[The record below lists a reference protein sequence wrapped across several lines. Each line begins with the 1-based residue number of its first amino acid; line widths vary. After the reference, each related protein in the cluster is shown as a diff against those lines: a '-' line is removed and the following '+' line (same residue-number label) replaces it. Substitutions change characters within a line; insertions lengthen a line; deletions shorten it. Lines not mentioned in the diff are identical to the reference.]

1 MAIFKGAGVAI
12 VTPFREDGSVNF
24 DKLGELLEEQIA
36 GGTDCIVITGTSGEA
51 ATLSEEE
58 HSAVIRYTAK
68 KVNGRIPV
76 VAGTGSNCTET
87 AVKLSRQAEE
97 DGADGVLLV
106 SPYYNKT
113 TQEGLKL
120 HFSDIANAIHIPA
133 ILYNIPSRTGMAINP
148 ETIVWLCR
156 NVENIVG
163 VKEASGNIS
172 SIATLAALGRD
183 DVAIYSGDDDQ
194 VIPIMSLG
202 GLGVISVLSNVAPR
216 KVHDMC
222 QAYLDGD
229 VRKAR
234 DMQLDALPLIHAL
247 FCETSPIPVKEALN
261 MMGKNVGGYR
271 KPLVPMTEEHRE
283 LLRREMTNYGLLG

>member
-1 MAIFKGAGVAI
+1 M
-12 VTPFREDGSVNF
+12 
-24 DKLGELLEEQIA
+24 
-36 GGTDCIVITGTSGEA
+36 
-51 ATLSEEE
+51 
-58 HSAVIRYTAK
+58 
-68 KVNGRIPV
+68 

-113 TQEGLKL
+113 TQEGLKV

-172 SIATLAALGRD
+172 SIATLAALGRE
-183 DVAIYSGDDDQ
+183 DVDIYSGDDDQ

-247 FCETSPIPVKEALN
+247 FCETNPIPVKEALN

>member
-113 TQEGLKL
+113 TQEGLKV

-172 SIATLAALGRD
+172 SIATLAALGRE
-183 DVAIYSGDDDQ
+183 DVDIYSGDDDQ

-247 FCETSPIPVKEALN
+247 FCETNPIPVKEALN

>member
-113 TQEGLKL
+113 TQEGLKV

-172 SIATLAALGRD
+172 SIATLAALGRE

-234 DMQLDALPLIHAL
+234 DMQLDTLPLIHAL
-247 FCETSPIPVKEALN
+247 FCETNPIPVKEALN

>member
-113 TQEGLKL
+113 TQEGLKV

-172 SIATLAALGRD
+172 SIATLAALGRE

-247 FCETSPIPVKEALN
+247 FCETNPIPVKEALN

>member
-113 TQEGLKL
+113 TQEGLKV

-247 FCETSPIPVKEALN
+247 FCETNPIPVKEALN

>member
-12 VTPFREDGSVNF
+12 VTPFKEDGSVNF

-87 AVKLSRQAEE
+87 AIKLSRQAED

-113 TQEGLKL
+113 TQDGLKV

-148 ETIVWLCR
+148 ETTVWLCR

-194 VIPIMSLG
+194 VVPIMSLG
-202 GLGVISVLSNVAPR
+202 GLGVISVLSNLAPR

-222 QAYLDGD
+222 QAYFDGD
-229 VRKAR
+229 VKKAR

-247 FCETSPIPVKEALN
+247 FCETNPIPVKEALN

-271 KPLVPMTEEHRE
+271 KPLVPMTEAHRE
-283 LLRREMTNYGLLG
+283 LLRREMENYGLLG